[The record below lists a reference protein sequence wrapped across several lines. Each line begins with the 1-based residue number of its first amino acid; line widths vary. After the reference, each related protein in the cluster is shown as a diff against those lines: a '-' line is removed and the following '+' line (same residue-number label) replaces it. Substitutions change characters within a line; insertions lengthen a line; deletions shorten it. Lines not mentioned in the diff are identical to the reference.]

1 MPAKD
6 NALTADEAVGA
17 SGSSGLFDRLPEWV
31 VDTLSAE
38 QKKAIRQA
46 AEDSSWTGS
55 PVNIRFSLPFFGKKY
70 YVTVVGG
77 AEKRGPERQIKDRNE
92 YPLRTVANVFF
103 FIGLATMFYLLALF
117 VLALQSAIIEF

>member
-17 SGSSGLFDRLPEWV
+17 SGSIGLFDRLPESV

-38 QKKAIRQA
+38 QKKAIHQA

>member
-17 SGSSGLFDRLPEWV
+17 LDSVTLLDRLPDWV

-38 QKKAIRQA
+38 QKEAIHQA
-46 AEDSSWTGS
+46 AEDSSWSGS
-55 PVNIRFSLPFFGKKY
+55 PVNIRFSLPFFGKKF

-77 AEKRGPERQIKDRNE
+77 AEKRGPERQAEDRNK
-92 YPLRTVANVFF
+92 YPLRTFTNVFF
-103 FIGLATMFYLLALF
+103 FVGLATIFYMLAVL
-117 VLALQSAIIEF
+117 VLAFQSAIIEF

>member
-6 NALTADEAVGA
+6 NALTADEAGGA
-17 SGSSGLFDRLPEWV
+17 SGSIGLFDRLPESV
-31 VDTLSAE
+31 VDTLSVE
-38 QKKAIRQA
+38 QKNAIRQA
-46 AEDSSWTGS
+46 TEDSTWTGS